1 MRNLFQT
8 EAVLIGYQAIL
19 KPSRFGYSLATEVG
33 QEIVEKLQAD
43 RDELVKGCE
52 SKLKSLKRS
61 ILKPEPWEEV
71 VGFDRLELSPSS
83 FRVKFSWNEENKPYA
98 CDCDL
103 NELTD
108 IDIPLYSGSKVDIIF
123 YQKAYILKDAITY
136 GTSLKLLGLQVISL
150 VDPVES
156 DIQSRFKKRDGY
168 VYKPLEN
175 EINF

>member
-8 EAVLIGYQAIL
+8 EAVLIGYQAIF
-19 KPSRFGYSLATEVG
+19 KPSKFGYSLATEVG

-71 VGFDRLELSPSS
+71 NDGVYKIKLT
-83 FRVKFSWNEENKPYA
+83 WNEENKPYA

-108 IDIPLYSGSKVDIIF
+108 TDILLYSGSKVGIIF

-136 GTSLKLLGLQVISL
+136 GTTLKLLGLQVISL